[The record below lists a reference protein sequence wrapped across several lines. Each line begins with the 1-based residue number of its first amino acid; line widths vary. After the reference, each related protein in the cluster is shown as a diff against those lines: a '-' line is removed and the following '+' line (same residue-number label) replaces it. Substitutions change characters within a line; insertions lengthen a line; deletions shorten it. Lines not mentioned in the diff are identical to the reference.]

1 MSSYVTLSAI
11 SNAPPARKKLY
22 KWSEMR
28 PAARFVPSVDPTLAM
43 CPRMD
48 FPRYR
53 QAERVRQILSTRG
66 LTFYRASQLSAEMF
80 GRSSTFYL
88 PRNLYHRLAASAVAP
103 GIYQLFALSRVT
115 NYRLSEWLGVFGFDL
130 DVIPQLQ
137 ALVARR
143 RTVVLDPSVYDRDA
157 WVAWFTDRPGAA
169 VAAVIAPLGQLVA
182 RATPKRAR
190 ELLARGTTDFLY
202 AKVGHE
208 DLLAFPDVSPGSIVR
223 IDTRQ
228 SKEMPSQAKNSG
240 DERIFLVE
248 HDAGFACSRLAS
260 LGNGRVVFRS
270 PQLPFAEGGFSLGKD
285 LRILGVVDAE
295 ILPVPHRD
303 GALIPFAARPAQ
315 KGARLARN
323 GMDMNLKQLIG
334 RSRVCAGFSF
344 RDASQTT
351 RWMAQ
356 KLRDTLYFTA
366 ASTLSDYETLTA
378 APRHIQKIL
387 ALCSV
392 YAIGFGDFL
401 RAIGL
406 SFEEAE
412 TEPIPDEFI
421 HRESPPASHKSNSA
435 NAEGNPRKQNGF
447 LNLLLKRWEE
457 VPLFLRRSVGE
468 ITRVPNFSVS
478 DLFWV
483 GGDPSPIHPWLVDA
497 EFVAINRR
505 VRKPAAARGAS
516 FWERPLYLLLTRDGR
531 YLCGSCT
538 LERGFV
544 AVHPYPDRPFSP
556 RQFKNGSEA
565 EIVGEVTTILRR
577 LSSSPQ
583 S

>member
-1 MSSYVTLSAI
+1 
-11 SNAPPARKKLY
+11 
-22 KWSEMR
+22 
-28 PAARFVPSVDPTLAM
+28 
-43 CPRMD
+43 
-48 FPRYR
+48 
-53 QAERVRQILSTRG
+53 
-66 LTFYRASQLSAEMF
+66 MF
-80 GRSSTFYL
+80 GRSSLFYL
-88 PRNLYHRLAASAVAP
+88 PPNLYHRLAASAAAP

-115 NYRLSEWLGVFGFDL
+115 NYRLSEWLEVFGFDL

-137 ALVARR
+137 ALVERR
-143 RTVVLDPSVYDRDA
+143 RTVVLDHSVYDRDA
-157 WVAWFTDRPGAA
+157 WVAWFTNRPGLAP
-169 VAAVIAPLGQLVA
+169 AAVIAPLGQLIA
-182 RATPKRAR
+182 RARPKRAR
-190 ELLARGTTDFLY
+190 ELLARGKTDFLY

-208 DLLAFPDVSPGSIVR
+208 DLLAFPDVARGSIVR

-228 SKEMPSQAKNSG
+228 AKESPSLAKNSS
-240 DERIFLVE
+240 DKRIFLVE
-248 HDAGFACSRLAS
+248 HDAGFACSRLAP

-295 ILPVPHRD
+295 ILPVPQRD
-303 GALIPFAARPAQ
+303 GALAQFARSAAQ

-323 GMDMNLKQLIG
+323 SAEMNLKQLIG
-334 RSRVCAGFSF
+334 RSRVRAGFSF

-351 RWMAQ
+351 RWIAE
-356 KLRDTLYFTA
+356 KLRDPLYFTA
-366 ASTLSDYETLTA
+366 ASTLSDFETLSA
-378 APRHIQKIL
+378 APRHVQKIL
-387 ALCSV
+387 SMCIA
-392 YAIGFGDFL
+392 YAIGFADFL

-406 SFEEAE
+406 DFEEAE

-421 HRESPPASHKSNSA
+421 RRESPPASHESNSA
-435 NAEGNPRKQNGF
+435 NAQGNDGKQNGF
-447 LNLLLKRWEE
+447 LNLLLKQWEE
-457 VPLFLRRSVGE
+457 VPLFLRRSLGE
-468 ITRVPNFSVS
+468 LTRVPRFSVS
-478 DLFWV
+478 DIFWV

-497 EFVAINRR
+497 EFVAISRR

-538 LERGFV
+538 LDRGFV
-544 AVHPYPDRPFSP
+544 AVHPYPDRPFTP

-577 LSSSPQ
+577 LSPTFQ